1 MNLLYISCLSGNYSH
16 GLTYSVPAQIESQS
30 KIDNVYWLNLNPEY
44 KNINTSHVECNKIE
58 EPLKFKLSNLA
69 PPFNKP
75 DLVIFEGVYFISYWK
90 LAISL
95 KKLNIPYI
103 IVPRSSLTK
112 QAQQKKLLKK
122 IIANFLF
129 FNSFVKNAAAIQ
141 YLTKDEYLSSGQKWN
156 NNYLII
162 PNGINKKQ
170 TLKKYSCKKLKGIF
184 IGRLDIY
191 QKGIDLLIEA
201 CYRIKNE
208 MKSAGCSID
217 IYGPEENGSK
227 RKIRDLIYKY
237 ELYDYIKVFDEIYH
251 EEKEKILLN
260 CDFFILTSRFEG
272 HPMGLI
278 EALSYGIPCL
288 VTYGTNMSEEVKNY
302 DAGWVANNEVKSIAN
317 AIRDVFKDRTRIN
330 IKGKNALMLSKKFDW
345 ENIAIVSKRKYTE
358 FLENK

>member
-278 EALSYGIPCL
+278 EALSYGIPCV
-288 VTYGTNMSEEVKNY
+288 VTKGTNMIEEIETEN
-302 DAGWVANNEVKSIAN
+302 AGWTAENDVGSIAL
-317 AIRDVFKDRTRIN
+317 AIKQLFN
-330 IKGKNALMLSKKFDW
+330 QKGILNKKGQNALNLSKKYNWDFLAK
-345 ENIAIVSKRKYTE
+345 ESNRLYTQ
-358 FLENK
+358 LLD